1 MMRANALSQDELVDN
16 GLLLEESME
25 VQAVDYDEDDMVMLD
40 EDLAWDI

>member
-25 VQAVDYDEDDMVMLD
+25 VEAVDYDEDDMVRLD
-40 EDLAWDI
+40 DEFAWEI